1 MELPV
6 SLGGLPSP
14 LVGAALVL
22 GALIMVA
29 GVLAIVLTLVGIAL
43 SLLFVKRRQV
53 VIPEVTL
60 FILTL
65 LEAPIRYLLWVF
77 KIEGDVVSRLV
88 VEVRNRLYRDRFDR
102 TPYEQRAMFIPQCL
116 RSPQCPAP
124 LTPDGIRCL
133 DCGRCGIGKIKGEAE
148 SLGYKVFIAPGGSL
162 IKRMLKKYNSQAVLG
177 VGCPMEVKEGTE
189 KMASYGVPVQ
199 GVILERDGCVD
210 TRVDVVKL
218 LEKVKAHHIKKGRYS
233 IESDAPSL
241 KKALVISKMWGDAA
255 PRDVDALGEDK
266 KGSKTQR
273 R

>member
-1 MELPV
+1 MDLPA

-14 LVGAALVL
+14 LVGLALVL

-29 GVLAIVLTLVGIAL
+29 GVLAIVLTLVGIGL
-43 SLLFVKRRQV
+43 SLLFMKKRQV

-116 RSPQCPAP
+116 RSPNCPAP

-162 IKRMLKKYNSQAVLG
+162 IKRMLKKYQSQAVLG

-189 KMASYGVPVQ
+189 KMASYGLPVQ
-199 GVILERDGCVD
+199 GIILERDGCVD

-218 LEKVKAHHIKKGRYS
+218 LEKIKSQRMAKGRFT
-233 IESDAPSL
+233 IESDKPYL
-241 KKALVISKMWGDAA
+241 KKALGISEMWVNA
-255 PRDVDALGEDK
+255 PSDDLKVEDENK
-266 KGSKTQR
+266 KGAKTQR